1 MSPDFEVPQV
11 NREAKIKIPDCDVGY
26 KLKVG
31 VDKQVIC
38 IGCWGGGK
46 ESTVILAVL
55 IWAQQDHL
63 RLSRE
68 PVHSGEQ
75 PSMPGPDTD
84 SQSWW
89 EERGT
94 IEWS

>member
-46 ESTVILAVL
+46 EPGRKHSDSGCADLGSAGPLEAVKG
-55 IWAQQDHL
+55 A
-63 RLSRE
+63 RA
-68 PVHSGEQ
+68 
-75 PSMPGPDTD
+75 
-84 SQSWW
+84 WW
-89 EERGT
+89 
-94 IEWS
+94 